1 MATGAVSSLMPINAM
16 VRRSAV
22 SLSLL
27 LAASSTSMAQEQGGA
42 SELAKA
48 AQNPIAAMISLPFQN
63 NTNFNV
69 GPEEKTQ
76 NILNIQP
83 VIPVDL
89 NPEWNLVTRT
99 IVPVVSQP
107 EFLPGQGRTNGIG
120 DIQFSAFF
128 SPKAPTAA
136 GWIWGAGVIAQL
148 NTATDDVLGAGKWG
162 LGPTA
167 VALKMDGPWVYGGL
181 INNVW
186 SVAGDSGRADVNTM
200 LIQPFVNYNF
210 PDKPGRYLTFA
221 PIITANWE
229 ATSNDRWTVPL
240 GLGIGQ
246 IMKWGEQ
253 PVNLQA
259 SAYYNVETPTNGAEW
274 QLRIQVQFLFPK

>member
-1 MATGAVSSLMPINAM
+1 MPSNAM
-16 VRRSAV
+16 VTGGAARV
-22 SLSLL
+22 LL
-27 LAASSTSMAQEQGGA
+27 VLAASSTSAAQEQGDT
-42 SELAKA
+42 SELARA

-69 GPEEKTQ
+69 GPEKRTQ

-83 VIPVDL
+83 VVPVRVSR
-89 NPEWNLVTRT
+89 EWNLVTRT
-99 IVPVVSQP
+99 IVPVISQP
-107 EFLPGQGRTNGIG
+107 EFVPGQGRTNRIG

-128 SPKAPTAA
+128 SPKTPAA
-136 GWIWGAGVIAQL
+136 SGWIWGAGIIAQL
-148 NTATDDVLGAGKWG
+148 DTASDDALGAGKGG

-167 VALKMDGPWVYGGL
+167 VALKMDGQWVYGAL
-181 INNVW
+181 VNNIW

-221 PIITANWE
+221 PIMTANWE
-229 ATSNDRWTVPL
+229 ADSNDRWTVPL

-259 SAYYNVETPTNGAEW
+259 SAYYNVETPANGADW
-274 QLRIQVQFLFPK
+274 QLRIQMQFLFPK